1 MSGMDFQSIAGFA
14 LFWIQSRFLFLAS
27 VTSAVFGILYFFM
40 PETLDKRFQNPTNK
54 ASIL

>member
-1 MSGMDFQSIAGFA
+1 MSGMDFQSIAG
-14 LFWIQSRFLFLAS
+14 FLFLAS